1 MRPWEVAV
9 VALGGMVGLC
19 LLGALAFFLLRR
31 HYERKRYAITD
42 VYNLE
47 ARQRAKE
54 EARRRH

>member
-1 MRPWEVAV
+1 
-9 VALGGMVGLC
+9 MVGLC

-47 ARQRAKE
+47 ARQRAAE
-54 EARRRH
+54 EAGRRH